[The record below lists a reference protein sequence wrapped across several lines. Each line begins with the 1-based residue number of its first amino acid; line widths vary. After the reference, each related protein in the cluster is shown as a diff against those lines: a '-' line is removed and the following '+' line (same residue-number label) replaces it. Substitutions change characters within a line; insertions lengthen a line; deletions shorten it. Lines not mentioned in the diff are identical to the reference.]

1 MTRDYMGAIE
11 DAPIRFTLGTAL
23 RPDGEAL
30 AAVVDRADHSLYSLR
45 RARRG
50 TGTSDQR

>member
-1 MTRDYMGAIE
+1 MGAIE